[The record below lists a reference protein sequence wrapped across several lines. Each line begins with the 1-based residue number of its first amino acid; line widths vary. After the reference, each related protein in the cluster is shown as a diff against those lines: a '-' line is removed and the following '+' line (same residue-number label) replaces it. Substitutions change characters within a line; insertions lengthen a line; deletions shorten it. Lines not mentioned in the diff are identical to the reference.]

1 MIKYFKNGVLEVE
14 TLDLPQDCGEIKV
27 SIVLEEE
34 RNDANYYL
42 EFACPRNVKYISQ
55 KLTRTADK
63 EYEIILPRGISEY
76 IGEVYVQMII
86 MSNEDAA
93 LISRSLIA
101 SNPLFVIKESILAS
115 NALDSSERR
124 DFFEYAQ
131 NVVTSVSD
139 KIDIIDKMIE
149 SVPAQIT
156 DIVEEQL
163 EAVDEKLA
171 EYQTVID
178 GKIENVANN
187 LKNQLVGVEG
197 SIGSNTIKIE
207 ENKSLIAEVQNDLKG
222 DISSLSGSITQLSG
236 NVTSVENGLSG
247 KLSTSA
253 VKNEY
258 SSSTSEVY
266 STQYFNNNLK
276 KFHKDSGEFTFTS
289 STTYSEV
296 STITTPAK
304 GYLVVFFGSCN
315 SGAAVSKV
323 GILPVKNAGNTTGAV
338 SNIGHT
344 LSPASMG
351 VVLCDY
357 LDANTTV
364 KFYCQCQTSG
374 KRTTGYYRYILLEG

>member
-1 MIKYFKNGVLEVE
+1 MIKYFKNGVLEVD

-27 SIVLEEE
+27 SVVLEEE

-101 SNPLFVIKESILAS
+101 SNPLFVIKQSILAS

-139 KIDIIDKMIE
+139 KIDIVDKMIE

-156 DIVEEQL
+156 DIVEAQL
-163 EAVDEKLA
+163 KAVDDKLA

-178 GKIENVANN
+178 GKIENVADN
-187 LKNQLVGVEG
+187 LKSQLVGVEG
-197 SIGSNTIKIE
+197 SISNNTSKIE
-207 ENKSLIAEVQNDLKG
+207 ENKSVIAEVQNELKG
-222 DISSLSGSITQLSG
+222 DISSLNGSISQISSK
-236 NVTSVENGLSG
+236 VTNVENGLSG
-247 KLSTSA
+247 KLNTSA

-258 SSSTSEVY
+258 YSSASEVY
-266 STQYFNNNLK
+266 STQ
-276 KFHKDSGEFTFTS
+276 
-289 STTYSEV
+289 
-296 STITTPAK
+296 
-304 GYLVVFFGSCN
+304 
-315 SGAAVSKV
+315 
-323 GILPVKNAGNTTGAV
+323 
-338 SNIGHT
+338 
-344 LSPASMG
+344 
-351 VVLCDY
+351 
-357 LDANTTV
+357 
-364 KFYCQCQTSG
+364 
-374 KRTTGYYRYILLEG
+374 

>member
-1 MIKYFKNGVLEVE
+1 MIKYFKNGVLEVD

-27 SIVLEEE
+27 SVVLEEE

-139 KIDIIDKMIE
+139 KIDIVDKMIE

-156 DIVEEQL
+156 EQ
-163 EAVDEKLA
+163 
-171 EYQTVID
+171 
-178 GKIENVANN
+178 
-187 LKNQLVGVEG
+187 
-197 SIGSNTIKIE
+197 
-207 ENKSLIAEVQNDLKG
+207 
-222 DISSLSGSITQLSG
+222 
-236 NVTSVENGLSG
+236 
-247 KLSTSA
+247 
-253 VKNEY
+253 
-258 SSSTSEVY
+258 
-266 STQYFNNNLK
+266 
-276 KFHKDSGEFTFTS
+276 
-289 STTYSEV
+289 
-296 STITTPAK
+296 
-304 GYLVVFFGSCN
+304 
-315 SGAAVSKV
+315 
-323 GILPVKNAGNTTGAV
+323 
-338 SNIGHT
+338 
-344 LSPASMG
+344 
-351 VVLCDY
+351 
-357 LDANTTV
+357 
-364 KFYCQCQTSG
+364 
-374 KRTTGYYRYILLEG
+374 

>member
-1 MIKYFKNGVLEVE
+1 MIKYFKNGVLEVD

-27 SIVLEEE
+27 SVVLEEE

-139 KIDIIDKMIE
+139 KIDIVDKMIE

-163 EAVDEKLA
+163 EAVDGKLA

-178 GKIENVANN
+178 GKIENVADN

-197 SIGSNTIKIE
+197 SIGSNTSKIE

-236 NVTSVENGLSG
+236 GEN
-247 KLSTSA
+247 
-253 VKNEY
+253 
-258 SSSTSEVY
+258 
-266 STQYFNNNLK
+266 
-276 KFHKDSGEFTFTS
+276 
-289 STTYSEV
+289 
-296 STITTPAK
+296 
-304 GYLVVFFGSCN
+304 
-315 SGAAVSKV
+315 
-323 GILPVKNAGNTTGAV
+323 
-338 SNIGHT
+338 
-344 LSPASMG
+344 
-351 VVLCDY
+351 
-357 LDANTTV
+357 
-364 KFYCQCQTSG
+364 
-374 KRTTGYYRYILLEG
+374 